1 MTNDINEIMDTLD
14 AAVFSGDTFLN
25 KENLENLKHFLER
38 WNSQVKVFESTGE
51 QLSVKDSFI
60 AAIQADFTILKV
72 DNVESTYWNIEACEE
87 EDEDDYDQNDY
98 LLTFGFE
105 NYDINFKESDIS
117 NIEDLGNNSWKVT
130 FSEDGKE
137 KNSIFK
143 FYS

>member
-1 MTNDINEIMDTLD
+1 MTNDINEVMDTLD

-25 KENLENLKHFLER
+25 KENLENFKHFLER
-38 WNSQVKVFESTGE
+38 WNSQVKVLESTGE
-51 QLSVKDSFI
+51 NIFATDSFV
-60 AAIQADFTILKV
+60 AAVTGNLPILKV
-72 DNVESTYWNIEACEE
+72 DNIESTYWNIEENE
-87 EDEDDYDQNDY
+87 EDENDY
-98 LLTFGFE
+98 ILVFGFE

-137 KNSIFK
+137 KISIFK